1 MIERLMNMERPYGEP
16 EYSSLSE
23 EISRLR
29 NQLNGLLDQ
38 QGVRWLEQMAD
49 AYMKQ
54 EDAVLRDAFAEGFWS
69 AVELMLE
76 FERRKSDMK

>member
-1 MIERLMNMERPYGEP
+1 MIARLINLERPYGEP
-16 EYSSLSE
+16 KYSSLSE

-29 NQLNGLLDQ
+29 NQLNDLLDQ
-38 QGVRWLEQMAD
+38 QGVRWLEQMTD

-76 FERRKSDMK
+76 FERRKSNSK

>member
-1 MIERLMNMERPYGEP
+1 MIEQLMNQERPYGGS
-16 EYSSLSE
+16 EYSRLSG

-29 NQLNGLLDQ
+29 NQLNDLLDQ
-38 QGVRWLEQMAD
+38 EGVLQLEQLTD

-76 FERRKSDMK
+76 FERRKPYEN